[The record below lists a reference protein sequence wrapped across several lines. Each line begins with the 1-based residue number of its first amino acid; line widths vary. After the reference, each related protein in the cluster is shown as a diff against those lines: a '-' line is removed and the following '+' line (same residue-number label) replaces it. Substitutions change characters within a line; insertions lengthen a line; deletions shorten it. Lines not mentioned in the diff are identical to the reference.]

1 LPGSLTIH
9 SALPK
14 QDRLNALPDG
24 QPIGLIGV
32 DFAAVNQRS
41 MAQDREC

>member
-1 LPGSLTIH
+1 LPGSLTIYA
-9 SALPK
+9 ALPK
-14 QDRLNALPDG
+14 QDLPDG

-41 MAQDREC
+41 MAQERAC